1 MSEKA
6 LQIQLAFFA
15 SVATVI
21 TVGSLIYVL
30 LTDPGSLYT
39 SSDGVPFF
47 TPAVQHPDTN
57 EPVTVDEL
65 VRHMTSGE

>member
-6 LQIQLAFFA
+6 LQIQLAFLA
-15 SVATVI
+15 LVATAI

-30 LTDPGSLYT
+30 LMDPASLYM
-39 SSDGVPFF
+39 SRDGVPFF

-65 VRHMTSGE
+65 VRHMTSGD